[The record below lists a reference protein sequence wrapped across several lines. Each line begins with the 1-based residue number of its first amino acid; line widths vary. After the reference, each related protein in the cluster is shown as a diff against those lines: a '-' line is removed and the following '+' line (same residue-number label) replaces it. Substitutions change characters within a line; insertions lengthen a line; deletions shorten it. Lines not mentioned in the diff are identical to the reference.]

1 MNPHLSLD
9 STRLQAGPAGRSP
22 LRKRAL
28 PLAALAI
35 LVAILGHGVRS
46 DAVAQ
51 DRATQE
57 RAHGPECSPRTLRG
71 GYGLVGSGV
80 RGLGPGAS
88 ESFATVSMVT
98 YDGQGSFEAI
108 GTSHG
113 AVTGVREGAAVTGTY
128 YVNPD
133 CTGGQITYLPGLP
146 PLEDRFVIVDGGRE
160 VRTVVIS
167 PATTIATAHLRKR

>member
-1 MNPHLSLD
+1 
-9 STRLQAGPAGRSP
+9 
-22 LRKRAL
+22 
-28 PLAALAI
+28 
-35 LVAILGHGVRS
+35 
-46 DAVAQ
+46 
-51 DRATQE
+51 
-57 RAHGPECSPRTLRG
+57 
-71 GYGLVGSGV
+71 
-80 RGLGPGAS
+80 
-88 ESFATVSMVT
+88 MVT